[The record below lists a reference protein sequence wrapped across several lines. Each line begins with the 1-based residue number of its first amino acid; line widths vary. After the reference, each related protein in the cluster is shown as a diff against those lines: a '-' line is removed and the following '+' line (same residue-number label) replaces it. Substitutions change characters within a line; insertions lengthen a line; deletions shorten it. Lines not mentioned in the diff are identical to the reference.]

1 MMKLKPNYQKT
12 IILCVKVLSTVL
24 IAGAIALESWHL
36 YAAFTH
42 TEIPSFMPL
51 IFGLAR
57 FALIAHLLEAAIAAF
72 SAKPQN
78 PIAYG
83 TYTFFVGTV
92 GLLELFYW
100 PDSNN
105 G

>member
-1 MMKLKPNYQKT
+1 MKFTPNYLKI

-24 IAGAIALESWHL
+24 MASAIALELWHL

-42 TEIPSFMPL
+42 TEIPSFLPL
-51 IFGLAR
+51 ILGLAR

-92 GLLELFYW
+92 GLIELFGW
-100 PDSNN
+100 PNSNDR
-105 G
+105 